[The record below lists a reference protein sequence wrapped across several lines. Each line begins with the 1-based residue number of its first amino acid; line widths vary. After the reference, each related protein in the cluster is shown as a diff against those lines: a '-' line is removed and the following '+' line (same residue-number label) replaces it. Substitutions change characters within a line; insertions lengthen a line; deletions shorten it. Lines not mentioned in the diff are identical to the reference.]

1 LNEVGDQNVEVTRAI
16 KVKDLNEKNADEI
29 SRILHDIWGIRQV
42 EVNVDT
48 REAVVSFNEKSA
60 SLVDFEQALKDS
72 GYQLGQ

>member
-16 KVKDLNEKNADEI
+16 KVKEINERNADEI
-29 SRILHDIWGIRQV
+29 NRILHDIWGVRQV

-60 SLVDFEQALKDS
+60 SLVDFEQALIDS

>member
-1 LNEVGDQNVEVTRAI
+1 MEVTRVI
-16 KVKDLNEKNADEI
+16 KVKELNERNADEI

>member
-1 LNEVGDQNVEVTRAI
+1 MNELGDQNVEVTRAI
-16 KVKDLNEKNADEI
+16 KVKELNERNADEI

-60 SLVDFEQALKDS
+60 SLVDFEQALKDR

>member
-1 LNEVGDQNVEVTRAI
+1 MEVTRAI
-16 KVKDLNEKNADEI
+16 KVKELNEKNADEV